1 MKIYKLLPILC
12 LFLVF
17 GGCRKQSPDLYNQ
30 NHNKQT
36 ESPSETFLSY
46 WHGMNN
52 SYVLWE
58 IDPTD
63 WDKVYD
69 EYLPRFQAL
78 DSQKEVSTYQLVKLY
93 TELSKDLIDHH
104 YVVDITNSRAH
115 ADSIKKFRISPS
127 ANQLKKRN
135 YYHEQD
141 NNFMP
146 NLKEIIYTKYYS
158 RFKNLV
164 TGIHNDATLVI
175 SGNIDNGIAYIY
187 FSGFNLSNF
196 MLNPTKEENIEA
208 IKAVLNFH
216 DIILNTPNLRGVIV
230 DMRNNGGGYNRD
242 IDYILA
248 PMLGEDLQIGYTRPK
263 NGLGRY
269 DYDNWV
275 PLTIHPAVKHRK
287 IDVPIVALVN
297 LYSVSMSEITSSAIK
312 TLDNGYVIGERTY
325 GGTCCIT
332 DYDYDYGGSFVNRN
346 VDVYT
351 ASITS
356 KFFEGGIIEGI
367 GVTPDIEILDDPKA
381 LSEGIDRQLDGALKL
396 INEKSK
402 K

>member
-1 MKIYKLLPILC
+1 MKIYKLLPIIC

-17 GGCRKQSPDLYNQ
+17 GGCRKKSPDLYNQ
-30 NHNKQT
+30 NQNQQVT
-36 ESPSETFLSY
+36 SPSETFLSY

-52 SYVLWE
+52 SYVLWG

-78 DSQKEVSTYQLVKLY
+78 DSQKEVSTYQLEKLY

-104 YVVDITNSRAH
+104 YVAEITNSRAH
-115 ADSIKKFRISPS
+115 VDSIRRFSIRPAI
-127 ANQLKKRN
+127 NQLEKRN

-141 NNFMP
+141 TNFMS
-146 NLKEIIYTKYYS
+146 NLATIIATKYQP

-164 TGIHNDATLVI
+164 AGRHNTTLII

-187 FSGFNLSNF
+187 FSGFGLSNF
-196 MLNPTKEENIEA
+196 MSDPTNEENIAAVE
-208 IKAVLNFH
+208 AVLNFH
-216 DIILNTPNLRGVIV
+216 NIILNTPNLRGVIV
-230 DMRNNGGGYNRD
+230 DMRNNGGGYTND

-248 PMLGEDLQIGYTRPK
+248 PMLGEDLQIGHMRPK

-275 PLTIHPAVKHRK
+275 PLTIHPAVEHRK

-297 LYSVSMSEITSSAIK
+297 LYSVSMSEITSTAIK

-325 GGTCCIT
+325 GGTCALT
-332 DYDYDYGGSFVNRN
+332 EYEYDYGGSFINSKVN
-346 VDVYT
+346 VYT
-351 ASITS
+351 VSVLS
-356 KFFEGGIIEGI
+356 KFFKGGIIEGI
-367 GVTPDIEILDDPKA
+367 GVTPDIEILDDPEA
-381 LSEGIDRQLDGALKL
+381 LSEGIDRQFDGALKL